1 MADPV
6 NPEGTRRMA
15 MRRYLVLSVLG
26 VCLLV
31 FMPGTTASAGSSKYY
46 AGKNSQGQKAPIQRG
61 SDRARAKI

>member
-1 MADPV
+1 
-6 NPEGTRRMA
+6 